1 MTNKDIMRR
10 IYEEAF
16 NQDRRETLDE
26 LVAPDFV
33 NHTAPPGTPTGPGPL
48 HALLD
53 MLRTAFPD
61 GHTHIEELV
70 AEGDVVVMR
79 NRFTGT
85 HLGEFMGFAAT
96 GRAFDQRQF
105 HMMRFRNGQVVEHW
119 GVREDLQ
126 QLEQLGLVELE
137 ATPAGPLVAKP

>member
-1 MTNKDIMRR
+1 MPSKDRMRR

-33 NHTAPPGTPTGPGPL
+33 NHTAPPGTPPGPGPL

-53 MLRTAFPD
+53 MLRAAFPD
-61 GHTHIEELV
+61 AHTHIEALV
-70 AEGDVVVMR
+70 EEGDLVVMR

-85 HLGEFMGFAAT
+85 HLGEFMGFAPT

-105 HMMRFRNGQVVEHW
+105 HMMRFREGQVVEHW

-126 QLEQLGLVELE
+126 QLQQLGIVELD
-137 ATPAGPLVAKP
+137 ASPAGPQPTKA